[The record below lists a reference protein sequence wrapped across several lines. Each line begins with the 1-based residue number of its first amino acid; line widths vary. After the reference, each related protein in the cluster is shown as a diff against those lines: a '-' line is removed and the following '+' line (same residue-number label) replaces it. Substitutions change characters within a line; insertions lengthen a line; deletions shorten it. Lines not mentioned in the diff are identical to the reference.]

1 MNTNYQILKLSNG
14 ENIICD
20 IKNQNESDVIIEV
33 TAPLK
38 MDIMSRATQKGIEEG
53 LALTR
58 WVQPF
63 TDEKEIAINKSTII
77 TMVPA
82 SLGMS
87 KYYEYVLKSIKGMR
101 LVTSTT
107 EDIEGEPTDKNLEQ
121 IELEGRVERD
131 FKDWNKQEELERLLE
146 ETSEFLKKH
155 TRTIH

>member
-20 IKNQNESDVIIEV
+20 IKDQNESDIIIEV

-63 TDEKEIAINKSTII
+63 TDEKDIAINKSTII

-87 KYYEYVLKSIKGMR
+87 KYYEYILQNIRKMK

-107 EDIEGEPTDKNLEQ
+107 EDIEEPSSEELSQIQLEEGIEENL
-121 IELEGRVERD
+121 
-131 FKDWNKQEELERLLE
+131 KAWNKQDELERLLE

-155 TRTIH
+155 NRTIH

>member
-1 MNTNYQILKLSNG
+1 MSNNYQILKLTNG

-20 IKNQNESDVIIEV
+20 IKTQNENDVILEV

-38 MDIMSRATQKGIEEG
+38 MDIMSHITKEGIQEG

-63 TDEKEIAINKSTII
+63 TDEKEIAINKSTIV

-87 KYYEYVLKSIKGMR
+87 KYYEYVLKNIKEMR
-101 LVTSTT
+101 LVDSTR
-107 EDIEGEPTDKNLEQ
+107 EDIENPTSEELEQ
-121 IELEGRVERD
+121 IEFEVDEEMVE
-131 FKDWNKQEELERLLE
+131 
-146 ETSEFLKKH
+146 SLKKH
-155 TRTIH
+155 TIH

>member
-1 MNTNYQILKLSNG
+1 MSNNYQILKLTNG

-20 IKNQNESDVIIEV
+20 IKTQNENDIILEV

-38 MDIMSRATQKGIEEG
+38 MDIMSHITKEGIQEG

-63 TDEKEIAINKSTII
+63 TDEKEIAINKSTIV

-87 KYYEYVLKSIKGMR
+87 KYYEYVLKNIKEMR
-101 LVTSTT
+101 LVDSTT
-107 EDIEGEPTDKNLEQ
+107 EDIENPTSEELEQ
-121 IELEGRVERD
+121 IEFEEDEEMVE
-131 FKDWNKQEELERLLE
+131 
-146 ETSEFLKKH
+146 SLK
-155 TRTIH
+155 

>member
-1 MNTNYQILKLSNG
+1 MSNG

-20 IKNQNESDVIIEV
+20 IKDQNEDDVILEV
-33 TAPLK
+33 TSPLK
-38 MDIMSRATQKGIEEG
+38 MDVMSRVTKEGIQEG

-63 TDEKEIAINKSTII
+63 TDEKDIPINKATIV

-87 KYYEYVLKSIKGMR
+87 KYYEYVLKSIRGMK
-101 LVTSTT
+101 LVASTT

-121 IELEGRVERD
+121 IEKEIWGNQD
-131 FKDWNKQEELERLLE
+131 NIQEELEELIE
-146 ETSEFLKKH
+146 ETSEFLKKSNRILH
-155 TRTIH
+155 

>member
-1 MNTNYQILKLSNG
+1 MNTNYQILKLTNG

-20 IKNQNESDVIIEV
+20 IKTQNENDIILEV

-38 MDIMSRATQKGIEEG
+38 MDIMSHITKEGIQEG

-63 TDEKEIAINKSTII
+63 TDEKEIAINKSTIV

-87 KYYEYVLKSIKGMR
+87 KYYEYVLKNIKQMR
-101 LVTSTT
+101 LVDSTT
-107 EDIEGEPTDKNLEQ
+107 EDIENPTSEELEQ
-121 IELEGRVERD
+121 IEWEEDEEML
-131 FKDWNKQEELERLLE
+131 EEL
-146 ETSEFLKKH
+146 KPQ
-155 TRTIH
+155 TIH

>member
-1 MNTNYQILKLSNG
+1 MSNNYQILKLTNG

-20 IKNQNESDVIIEV
+20 IKTQNENDIILEV

-38 MDIMSRATQKGIEEG
+38 MDIMSHVTREGIQEG

-63 TDEKEIAINKSTII
+63 TDEKEIAINKSTIV

-87 KYYEYVLKSIKGMR
+87 KYYEYVLKNIKQMR
-101 LVTSTT
+101 LVDSTV
-107 EDIEGEPTDKNLEQ
+107 EDIENPTNEELEQ
-121 IELEGRVERD
+121 IEFEEDEEMVE
-131 FKDWNKQEELERLLE
+131 
-146 ETSEFLKKH
+146 SLKKH
-155 TRTIH
+155 TIH

>member
-1 MNTNYQILKLSNG
+1 MNTNYQILKLTNG

-20 IKNQNESDVIIEV
+20 IKTQNENDVILEV

-38 MDIMSRATQKGIEEG
+38 MDIMSHITKEGIQEG

-63 TDEKEIAINKSTII
+63 TDEKEIAINKSTIV

-107 EDIEGEPTDKNLEQ
+107 EDIEGDPTSKELEQ
-121 IELEGRVERD
+121 IELEERVEKD

-155 TRTIH
+155 TKTIH

>member
-1 MNTNYQILKLSNG
+1 MSNNYQILKLTNG

-20 IKNQNESDVIIEV
+20 IKTQNENDIILEV

-38 MDIMSRATQKGIEEG
+38 MDIMSHITKEGIQEG

-63 TDEKEIAINKSTII
+63 TDEKEIAINKSTIV

-87 KYYEYVLKSIKGMR
+87 KYYEYVLKNIKEMR
-101 LVTSTT
+101 LVDSTT
-107 EDIEGEPTDKNLEQ
+107 EDIETPTNEELEQ
-121 IELEGRVERD
+121 IEWEEDEEMLED
-131 FKDWNKQEELERLLE
+131 
-146 ETSEFLKKH
+146 LKPQ
-155 TRTIH
+155 TIH

>member
-20 IKNQNESDVIIEV
+20 IKDQNESDIILEV

-63 TDEKEIAINKSTII
+63 TDEKYIAINKATIV

-87 KYYEYVLKSIKGMR
+87 KYYEYVLKNIKQMR
-101 LVTSTT
+101 LVDSTT
-107 EDIEGEPTDKNLEQ
+107 EDIETPTSKELEQ
-121 IELEGRVERD
+121 IEWEEDEEML
-131 FKDWNKQEELERLLE
+131 EEL
-146 ETSEFLKKH
+146 KPQ
-155 TRTIH
+155 TIH

>member
-1 MNTNYQILKLSNG
+1 MSNNYQILKLTNG

-20 IKNQNESDVIIEV
+20 IKTQNENDVILEV

-38 MDIMSRATQKGIEEG
+38 MDIMSHITKEGIQEG

-63 TDEKEIAINKSTII
+63 TDEKEIAINKSTIV

-87 KYYEYVLKSIKGMR
+87 KYYEYVLKNIKEMR
-101 LVTSTT
+101 LVDSTT
-107 EDIEGEPTDKNLEQ
+107 EDIETPTNEELEQ
-121 IELEGRVERD
+121 IEWVED
-131 FKDWNKQEELERLLE
+131 EEMLEEL
-146 ETSEFLKKH
+146 KPQ
-155 TRTIH
+155 TIH

>member
-1 MNTNYQILKLSNG
+1 MSNNYQILKLTNG

-20 IKNQNESDVIIEV
+20 IKTQNENDVILEV

-38 MDIMSRATQKGIEEG
+38 MDIMSHITKEGIQEG

-63 TDEKEIAINKSTII
+63 TDEKEIAINKSTIV

-87 KYYEYVLKSIKGMR
+87 KYYEYVLKNIKGMI
-101 LVTSTT
+101 LVDSTT
-107 EDIEGEPTDKNLEQ
+107 EDIENPTSKELEQ
-121 IELEGRVERD
+121 IEFEEDEEMVE
-131 FKDWNKQEELERLLE
+131 
-146 ETSEFLKKH
+146 SLKKH
-155 TRTIH
+155 TIH

>member
-1 MNTNYQILKLSNG
+1 MSNNYQILKLTNG

-20 IKNQNESDVIIEV
+20 IKTQNENDVILEV

-38 MDIMSRATQKGIEEG
+38 MDIMSHITKEGIQEG

-63 TDEKEIAINKSTII
+63 TDEKEIAINKSTIV

-87 KYYEYVLKSIKGMR
+87 KYYEYVLKNIKEMR
-101 LVTSTT
+101 LVDSTT
-107 EDIEGEPTDKNLEQ
+107 EDIENPTSEELEQ
-121 IELEGRVERD
+121 IEFEEDEEMVE
-131 FKDWNKQEELERLLE
+131 
-146 ETSEFLKKH
+146 SLKKH
-155 TRTIH
+155 TIH

>member
-1 MNTNYQILKLSNG
+1 MSNNYQILKLTNG

-20 IKNQNESDVIIEV
+20 IKTQNENDVILEV

-38 MDIMSRATQKGIEEG
+38 MDIMSHITKEGIQEG

-87 KYYEYVLKSIKGMR
+87 KYYEYVLKNIKEMR
-101 LVTSTT
+101 LVDSTV
-107 EDIEGEPTDKNLEQ
+107 EDIENPTNEELEQ
-121 IELEGRVERD
+121 IEFEEDEEMVE
-131 FKDWNKQEELERLLE
+131 
-146 ETSEFLKKH
+146 SLKKH
-155 TRTIH
+155 TIH

>member
-20 IKNQNESDVIIEV
+20 IKNQNESDIILEV

-38 MDIMSRATQKGIEEG
+38 MDIFNRVTEEGIQEG

-63 TDEKEIAINKSTII
+63 TDEKDIVINKSTII

-87 KYYEYVLKSIKGMR
+87 KYYEYVLKNIKQMR
-101 LVTSTT
+101 LVDSTT
-107 EDIEGEPTDKNLEQ
+107 EDIENPTNKELEQ
-121 IELEGRVERD
+121 IELEEHTD
-131 FKDWNKQEELERLLE
+131 EEIEKLLE
-146 ETSEFLKKH
+146 ENAEFLKKS
-155 TRTIH
+155 TITIH

>member
-1 MNTNYQILKLSNG
+1 MNTNYRILKLSNG
-14 ENIICD
+14 ENIICN
-20 IKNQNESDVIIEV
+20 IKDQNESDIMIEV

-38 MDIMSRATQKGIEEG
+38 MDIMSHVTEEGIVEG

-63 TDEKEIAINKSTII
+63 TDEKNIPINKATII

-87 KYYEYVLKSIKGMR
+87 RYYEYVLSGIKGMR
-101 LVTSTT
+101 LVTTTT
-107 EDIEGEPTDKNLEQ
+107 EDIEEEPTNEELEQ
-121 IELEGRVERD
+121 IELESGIEEHLEAWD
-131 FKDWNKQEELERLLE
+131 KEDELERLLE
-146 ETSEFLKKH
+146 ESSEFLKRH